1 MSVCKHTYLLQTKNA
16 PPDALHREGGWRGVN
31 IMLCKKCGT
40 EMPDNAV
47 YCMMCG
53 KKLQDEKKA
62 KQRGNGQGTV
72 YKLPN
77 GKYAAEVT
85 LYYYIDQNG
94 NRKRKRKTKQFTK
107 KKDAIAALPELL
119 SAGAAIKPASLAE
132 LHEVFLQSKKYDTL
146 SSSQKDKLR
155 YAWNRLHQL
164 HTRDITTLTIDDMQR
179 VINEQTQTYYPAKD
193 MKTVLSHCFNLA
205 IQRELVQYNK
215 TQYLELPPLKKGQ
228 RDAFNSEEIQ
238 KLWDAW
244 NSGRS
249 FAGYILIMI
258 YAGLRYGEISTIK
271 KSSIHLAEH
280 YAIGGI
286 KTDAGID
293 REIAFADKIMPI
305 VEHFY
310 NNCSDVLM
318 DIPENKFYDNYH
330 SLTSELGI
338 RDLPPHCCR
347 HTYFTRLAAED
358 VHEAVITEAGGH
370 KDLSVTMN
378 YIHIPLAK
386 KLAAVNKI

>member
-1 MSVCKHTYLLQTKNA
+1 
-16 PPDALHREGGWRGVN
+16 
-31 IMLCKKCGT
+31 MLICKKCDT
-40 EMPDNAV
+40 EMPDHAV

-53 KKLQDEKKA
+53 KKLQQADKKS

-85 LYYYIDQNG
+85 LYYYIDKNG
-94 NRKRKRKTKQFTK
+94 NRKRKRRTKQFAK

-119 SAGAAIKPASLAE
+119 SVGAAIKPTSLSE
-132 LHEVFLQSKKYDTL
+132 LHEVFLQSKKYETL
-146 SSSQKDKLR
+146 SDSQKDKLR
-155 YAWNRLHQL
+155 YAWNRLQQL
-164 HTRDITTLTIDDMQR
+164 HGRDIATLTIDDMQR
-179 VINEQTQTYYPAKD
+179 VINEQTQTFYPAKD
-193 MKTVLSHCFNLA
+193 MKTVLSHCYNLA

-215 TQYLELPPLKKGQ
+215 TQYLELPPLKKAQ
-228 RDAFNSEEIQ
+228 RDAFTADEIN
-238 KLWDAW
+238 KIWDAW
-244 NSGRS
+244 HSGKI

-258 YAGLRYGEISTIK
+258 YAGLRYGEISTIQ
-271 KSSIHLAEH
+271 KSNIHLDKQ

-286 KTDAGID
+286 KTEAGID
-293 REIAFADKIMPI
+293 REIAFADKIMPV
-305 VEHFY
+305 VEYFY
-310 NNCSDVLM
+310 NSSSTDTLM
-318 DIPENKFYDNYH
+318 DMPENKFYDSYH
-330 SLTSELGI
+330 VLTSELGI

-347 HTYFTRLAAED
+347 HTYFTRLAAEN

-378 YIHIPLAK
+378 YIHIPLSE

>member
-1 MSVCKHTYLLQTKNA
+1 MQ
-16 PPDALHREGGWRGVN
+16 
-31 IMLCKKCGT
+31 ICKKCEA
-40 EMPDNAV
+40 EMPDQAV

-53 KKLQDEKKA
+53 KKRHQPDRRT

-94 NRKRKRKTKQFTK
+94 RRKRKRCTKQFTK

-119 SAGAAIKPASLAE
+119 RAGASIKPTSLAE
-132 LHEVFLQSKKYDTL
+132 LHEVFLQSKKYDIL
-146 SSSQKDKLR
+146 SDSQKDKLR
-155 YAWNRLHQL
+155 YAWNRLQQL

-179 VINEQTQTYYPAKD
+179 VIDEQTKTFYPAKD
-193 MKTVLSHCFNLA
+193 MKTVLSHCFTLA
-205 IQRELVQYNK
+205 IQREIVQYNK
-215 TQYLELPPLKKGQ
+215 TQYLELPALKKAQ
-228 RDAFNSEEIQ
+228 RDAFTNDEIE
-238 KLWDAW
+238 KIWGAW
-244 NSGRS
+244 NSGKV

-271 KSSIHLAEH
+271 KSNIHLNEQ

-286 KTDAGID
+286 KTESGID
-293 REIAFADKIMPI
+293 REIAFADKIIPI
-305 VEHFY
+305 VQYFY
-310 NNCSDVLM
+310 DRAKELLM
-318 DIPENKFYDNYH
+318 EVPENKFYDNYH
-330 SLTSELGI
+330 SLTSELSI

-347 HTYFTRLAAED
+347 HTYFTRLAAEN

-378 YIHIPLAK
+378 YIHIPLSE